1 LTPILSRPT
10 LKSVFHNYFV
20 SAPTHFAFYPT
31 QITPTSH
38 LPSFFMMQQANNE
51 FLALSHQV
59 AAAAAA
65 APAATE
71 AAAAPAPAAAAI
83 S

>member
-20 SAPTHFAFYPT
+20 SAPTHFVFYPT
-31 QITPTSH
+31 QLTPTSH

-65 APAATE
+65 A
-71 AAAAPAPAAAAI
+71 AAAPAPAPAAAAI